1 MPGTHR
7 PPVTPHTYMS
17 GSEMFLSSAP
27 SAPVLTAHPVHP
39 GAPPQQNLYQ
49 QHLPPLLHPFYTQ
62 YQYQPPVQP
71 VMQPQ
76 PEPVQPQVPPQPE
89 PVTQP
94 QQEPVQPPLQPQPEP
109 VTQPQPEPV
118 MQPQPEPLTEP
129 QPEPIQP
136 VPIVEED
143 PAAVTEKE
151 VLGRAAA
158 GPAAAPM
165 QGEEPDLGLA
175 TRAPHC
181 LITMKTII

>member
-1 MPGTHR
+1 
-7 PPVTPHTYMS
+7 MS

-94 QQEPVQPPLQPQPEP
+94 QPEPVQPPLQPQPEP
-109 VTQPQPEPV
+109 VTQPQPEP
-118 MQPQPEPLTEP
+118 
-129 QPEPIQP
+129 IQP
-136 VPIVEED
+136 VPTVEED

-151 VLGRAAA
+151 VLVRAAAEA

-165 QGEEPDLGLA
+165 QGEEPELGLA

-181 LITMKTII
+181 LITMETTI